1 MNCLINRAAS
11 LLSLKEYQ
19 TRIVP
24 ESDEDEG
31 AAEFWGEI
39 QSVIDVLDRGGTDV
53 EVIEAARW
61 VGLEECLK
69 ARGE

>member
-1 MNCLINRAAS
+1 MNCLINRTAS

-31 AAEFWGEI
+31 A
-39 QSVIDVLDRGGTDV
+39 R
-53 EVIEAARW
+53 R

-69 ARGE
+69 AQGE